1 MDKRGGPG
9 DFVDIVD
16 NVENVDFVKNVD
28 NVDFVDNVDNVD
40 FVENVDNVASL
51 AFPDN
56 WIRNVVQ
63 VQQHVLKPG
72 RRNTRSSSGGGFRR
86 GRLNKIAAWA

>member
-1 MDKRGGPG
+1 MFTMLPPLDKRGCPG
-9 DFVDIVD
+9 AFVGIVD
-16 NVENVDFVKNVD
+16 DVE
-28 NVDFVDNVDNVD
+28 NVDNVD

>member
-1 MDKRGGPG
+1 MDKRGCPG
-9 DFVDIVD
+9 AFVDIV
-16 NVENVDFVKNVD
+16 E
-28 NVDFVDNVDNVD
+28 NVD

-51 AFPDN
+51 AFPDI